1 MKNKRQEDNNG
12 TSLPLI
18 SVLMMTYNHAP
29 FIGQAIESVLKQQ
42 TQYPF
47 ELIICDDASSDGAQ
61 EIAQAYA
68 ARDSRIVLSLQ
79 ARNTRFA
86 KNFVD
91 GCKRIRGKYLAF
103 CEGDDYWTNPQKLE
117 KQVGYLEDHPDFAVC
132 AHRVQMLNMNDQQPG
147 NAAQFIYKDCSAD
160 EERIKQGIFYADE
173 AIANYYFQ
181 TGSLVLRW
189 RFKDGLPHWFRKRMM
204 FDHFFFMLHAVEGK
218 IKYFDEPMSVWR
230 RHGGGYTWL
239 QTQDKGLFFQKEGND
254 WIQMYQFMDDF
265 FSKRF
270 TLQIEERINLALRSM
285 AQNCLETGNMDN
297 LRWLVSIYEAE
308 FKKALKNR
316 VLVDAFRMVNPKN
329 LEFAPP
335 WSSDPQIG
343 QPSAEVSP
351 GDKEKVVT
359 REHLVEST
367 ALVIDEI
374 PPCPDSVWTRW
385 TNGHE
390 TGEYFNLRSAL
401 CSWLWHNGLTTVWI
415 PAYSPPQLVSMLHK
429 CQFDYRFYTTSETLR
444 QGCEFIS
451 QVRPG
456 DAVLAI
462 EYLGMP
468 LSDEFCEA
476 MAAHHDVHWLI
487 DRAQSL
493 SATAYHGAEAYFYS
507 PPNLFC
513 VPDGSI
519 TVKSAGAAGEMV
531 PCGTARTAGE
541 EEIFFLSELEYPQA
555 TTTNA
560 NRLARLKRQ
569 EEHQLSQRPMSRL
582 TKLLLKRIPY
592 ASAVERRKANWAYL
606 FAELGDFCLWDLPK
620 PNFTPY
626 AFPFLCPEDIT
637 CDIVQTLLAREN
649 LASRRMWYPLQ
660 VSKRHFPAEE
670 LLSQR
675 LLLLPVDSHLNS
687 DAMRSIAGAVKH
699 ILERGTMRGLKTLT
713 F

>member
-1 MKNKRQEDNNG
+1 MTGNHEEHAPVV
-12 TSLPLI
+12 SI
-18 SVLMMTYNHAP
+18 LMMTYNHAP
-29 FIGQAIESVLKQQ
+29 FIGEAIESVLNQQ

-61 EIAQAYA
+61 EIARTYA
-68 ARDSRIVLSLQ
+68 KKDPRIVLSLQ

-86 KNFVD
+86 RNFVD
-91 GCKRIRGKYLAF
+91 GCKRVRGKYLAF

-117 KQVGYLEDHPDFAVC
+117 KQVGYLEEHPDFAVC

-147 NAAQFIYKDCSAD
+147 NVAQFIYKDCSAD

-218 IKYFDEPMSVWR
+218 IKYFDEVMSVWR

-254 WIQMYQFMDDF
+254 WIQMYRLMDDF

-285 AQNCLETGNMDN
+285 AQNCLENGNMDN
-297 LRWLVSIYEAE
+297 LRWLVSTYEDE

-316 VLVDAFRMVNPKN
+316 VLVDVFRMVNPKN
-329 LEFAPP
+329 PEFAPP
-335 WSSDPQIG
+335 WFSEPQIG
-343 QPSAEVSP
+343 QPAASVFP
-351 GDKEKVVT
+351 GSTEKVT
-359 REHLVEST
+359 RKEHLLGST
-367 ALVIDEI
+367 ALAIDEI
-374 PPCPDSVWTRW
+374 PPCPDSVWARW
-385 TNGHE
+385 TNDHE

-401 CSWLWHNGLTTVWI
+401 CAWLWHNGLTTVWL
-415 PAYSPPQLVSMLHK
+415 PAYSPPQLVMMLHK
-429 CQFDYRFYTTSETLR
+429 CQFDYRFYATSGTLR
-444 QGCEFIS
+444 QDCDFFS
-451 QVRPG
+451 QVQPG

-468 LSDEFCEA
+468 LPDEFCEA
-476 MAAHHDVHWLI
+476 IAAQHDVHWLI
-487 DRAQSL
+487 DRGQSL
-493 SATAYHGAEAYFYS
+493 SAAAYHGAEAYFYS
-507 PPNLFC
+507 PPHLFG
-513 VPDGSI
+513 VPDGGVA
-519 TVKSAGAAGEMV
+519 VKSAGAPGEMV
-531 PCGTARTAGE
+531 SCGTAKATGE
-541 EEIFFLSELEYPQA
+541 EERFLLSELEHPQA
-555 TTTNA
+555 ATTNA
-560 NRLARLKRQ
+560 NRLTRLKRQ

-582 TKLLLKRIPY
+582 TKLLLERIPY
-592 ASAVERRKANWAYL
+592 ASAVEQRKENWAYL
-606 FAELGDFCLWDLPK
+606 FAELGDFCLWNLPK
-620 PNFTPY
+620 PDFAPY
-626 AFPFLCPEDIT
+626 AFPFLCPADIT

-649 LASRRMWYPLQ
+649 IASRRMWYPLK

-675 LLLLPVDSHLNS
+675 LLLLPVDSRLNG
-687 DAMRSIAGAVKH
+687 DDMRSIAGAVKR
-699 ILERGTMRGLKTLT
+699 ILACGTMRGLKTLT